1 MQYNQGTCN
10 STERTTQTPYR
21 GLNIVNLVNGGRVY
35 SQSSNGG
42 RVFIELAEHTKHSRK
57 KKLL

>member
-10 STERTTQTPYR
+10 STERTTHTPYR

-35 SQSSNGG
+35 SQSSQWWSS
-42 RVFIELAEHTKHSRK
+42 L
-57 KKLL
+57 